1 MTAVDNALKARV
13 CKSLAVGAEG
23 LAAALRG
30 LLGRDDAATVIGGAA

>member
-13 CKSLAVGAEG
+13 GMST